1 MKENIKYLCFSDG
14 LLVQPFENQVLY
26 VEDKPYAGMHR
37 FITECVDDI
46 QKTVQKKGYEFC
58 SLATAETIT
67 TPLEVLNYL
76 FPYHHFNQ
84 DIQTK
89 SFVTQDLLPFL
100 TEGVIEGPTI
110 IRFLPEP
117 YKSSDAA
124 HAYRFIA
131 MRLTGGL
138 GDGCLFSFSEAP
150 RRHYIQ
156 VAARMS

>member
-1 MKENIKYLCFSDG
+1 MDESRIQKTESLIKRMKENIKYLCFSDG

-76 FPYHHFNQ
+76 FPYHHFN
-84 DIQTK
+84 
-89 SFVTQDLLPFL
+89 
-100 TEGVIEGPTI
+100 
-110 IRFLPEP
+110 
-117 YKSSDAA
+117 
-124 HAYRFIA
+124 
-131 MRLTGGL
+131 
-138 GDGCLFSFSEAP
+138 
-150 RRHYIQ
+150 
-156 VAARMS
+156 

>member
-14 LLVQPFENQVLY
+14 LLVQPSENQVLY

-138 GDGCLFSFSEAP
+138 GEGCLFSFSEAP